1 MILYHGTSAA
11 RLIEILK
18 TGLRP
23 SVNSGMSNYRCT
35 MASFPRYVYLTETS
49 PIFYAAK
56 CPRINDESE
65 LAIIECHISDETML
79 YPDEDCMLKAFWAN
93 SVTEVERRALKEEWR
108 TNGYSEQE
116 KAHWRT
122 LLATYGNVCYEG
134 IVAPAR
140 YILLPAGDSCLTTA
154 LGCNVYVGVTI
165 DAGAE
170 QSRILK
176 KLFQEGLHAA
186 LTGSKIPL
194 SYDCCDLLTKYADI
208 RSQEAL

>member
-1 MILYHGTSAA
+1 
-11 RLIEILK
+11 
-18 TGLRP
+18 
-23 SVNSGMSNYRCT
+23 
-35 MASFPRYVYLTETS
+35 MASFPSYVYLTETS
-49 PIFYAAK
+49 PIFYAAQ
-56 CPRINDESE
+56 CARINDESE

-93 SVTEVERRALKEEWR
+93 LGRKAEHKANVQMKKDWIAK
-108 TNGYSEQE
+108 GYTEQE

-154 LGCNVYVGVTI
+154 LGCNVYVGVTT
-165 DAGAE
+165 DDGAE

-194 SYDCCDLLTKYADI
+194 SHDCCDLLTKYADI